1 MRHSS
6 TSIATHSRRRFITG
20 AGTHAKADFRYRLGL
35 SQPLD
40 SPNYLRLQE
49 MAEKVRLETNDRMLI
64 EVHGAG
70 RYRRGNKQTVEV
82 RYVHIH
88 PGGQGVVGI
97 INPPED
103 RDGGGRE

>member
-20 AGTHAKADFRYRLGL
+20 ATAVIVAGTGTHAKADFRYRLGL

-70 RYRRGNKQTVEV
+70 RYRRGTS
-82 RYVHIH
+82 RRSRCGTSTYI
-88 PGGQGVVGI
+88 P
-97 INPPED
+97 
-103 RDGGGRE
+103 GGREWSGS